1 MAEHDERL
9 SNNHKNQKHQS
20 ENCSGLAEDRA
31 VELEENIN
39 YHFKNK
45 KLLTEALSHSSY
57 ANENK
62 KNRRSNER
70 LEFLGDSV
78 LSIVV
83 SQYLFEH
90 FSHFPEGD
98 LTKIRASL
106 VCEKSLHIF
115 AKEIELGKFLLLG
128 KGEENTGGRERA
140 SILADAFEALIA
152 AVFLDGGL
160 EAARKHI
167 LRFIPEDLNIQKN
180 AAFNDYKTILQEV
193 IQKNPEEKVEYVV
206 AEQSGPDHNKA
217 FKVNVCLNRNIIGR
231 GTGRSKKEAEQMA
244 AREALELMGYEA

>member
-1 MAEHDERL
+1 MT
-9 SNNHKNQKHQS
+9 
-20 ENCSGLAEDRA
+20 
-31 VELEENIN
+31 ELEESIG
-39 YHFKNK
+39 YCFTSK

-62 KNRRSNER
+62 RSRRSNER

-90 FSHFPEGD
+90 FSHLPEGE

-115 AKEIELGKFLLLG
+115 ARQINLGKYLLLG

-167 LRFIPEDLNIQKN
+167 LRFIPEDIEAQRH
-180 AAFNDYKTILQEV
+180 AAFSDYKTILQEV
-193 IQKNPEEKVEYVV
+193 VQQNPEEKVEYVI
-206 AEQSGPDHNKA
+206 ASQSGPDHNKA
-217 FKVNVCLNRNIIGR
+217 FTVNVCLNTNIIGV

-244 AREALELMGYEA
+244 AREALKLMGYDEAQ

>member
-1 MAEHDERL
+1 MT
-9 SNNHKNQKHQS
+9 
-20 ENCSGLAEDRA
+20 
-31 VELEENIN
+31 ELEESIQ
-39 YHFKNK
+39 YTFKNK

-62 KNRRSNER
+62 KNRKSNER

-90 FSHFPEGD
+90 FSHFPEGE

-106 VCEKSLHIF
+106 VCEKSLHVF
-115 AKEIELGKFLLLG
+115 AKQINLGKYLLLG

-152 AVFLDGGL
+152 AIFLDGGL

-167 LRFIPEDLNIQKN
+167 LRFVPKDLDLQKN
-180 AAFNDYKTILQEV
+180 SAFNDYKTILQEV
-193 IQKNPEEKVEYVV
+193 IQQNPEEKVEYIIID
-206 AEQSGPDHNKA
+206 QSGPDHNKA
-217 FKVNVCLNRNIIGR
+217 FTVNVCLNTNIIGV

-244 AREALELMGYEA
+244 AKEALELMGYEA